1 MPSKNNMY
9 QFEHK
14 YENLAYICGLDEV
27 GRGCWAGPLVA
38 AACILTKNYHN
49 DNILDSK
56 KLSENRRNILFN
68 EIVKNALDY
77 SIVFIDPKTVD
88 EFNPKKSSIM
98 AMEQAVRNLK
108 IKPDVL
114 LIDAEK
120 LNINIKQES
129 IIKGDDKSISIA
141 AASILAKVA
150 RDKYMIEQNSIYP
163 NYKFDKNKGY
173 GTADHI
179 EALNKYGIIER
190 MHRKSYKPIKK
201 ILNGEKIKS
210 NTNLFTD

>member
-1 MPSKNNMY
+1 
-9 QFEHK
+9 
-14 YENLAYICGLDEV
+14 
-27 GRGCWAGPLVA
+27 
-38 AACILTKNYHN
+38 
-49 DNILDSK
+49 
-56 KLSENRRNILFN
+56 
-68 EIVKNALDY
+68 
-77 SIVFIDPKTVD
+77 
-88 EFNPKKSSIM
+88 M